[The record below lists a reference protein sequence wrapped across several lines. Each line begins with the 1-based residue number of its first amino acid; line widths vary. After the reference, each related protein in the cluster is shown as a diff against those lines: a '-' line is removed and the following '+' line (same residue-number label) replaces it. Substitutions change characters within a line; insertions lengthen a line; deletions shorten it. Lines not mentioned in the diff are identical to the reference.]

1 MIFNLKKEIQFATDH
16 FKKQLEKNQ
25 EELAS
30 SKKNNPSN
38 IEYLDGQVKNC
49 KEILRSKCFVKAFK
63 ILSSGS
69 REKILQYL
77 ENDFTKLPEDA
88 QKYIF
93 HRTTSLTA
101 DGKSIYDGS
110 KVNVFSMYRDIEAS
124 YDGEYSIRNL
134 FEAKYTPK
142 YVDDLFPIFLRMRE
156 REYEFNPDKM
166 FDDLISLSNI
176 TFKPEISPDTTL
188 MYINKNTLG
197 RLIRGYINKTY
208 CNRYAGFDGDVTT
221 NQLAEF
227 YDKLENAVS
236 KSPNL
241 QNSGILNEPN
251 NYAPFLTGKY
261 AFDNFL
267 ELLKH
272 PQIKKNIYAAD
283 RALILNGVLTSLEGM
298 PEQERLSHIIEYVS
312 DPLFVPTSEQSNF
325 ILNNMRRFNDKSLFL
340 DFDKTMPLFEK
351 LSFATIPL
359 AHCFAS
365 SHALPRMEFSL
376 ELRQVEDKTF
386 GIDRLNLPQNFQ
398 SVKVDRE
405 TIKQK
410 LVDYYNNGLIT
421 DDVYSDVLKIAQR
434 YNKNMTEEKLKQT
447 ISQNH
452 NLKSI
457 MEYLSALSQKPF
469 RTEYE
474 SNYPPECLSPYS
486 RGLYDFETLFPKTR
500 LQSLPDLEVFK
511 KMSLEQKQKF
521 NVKVWNQFASLPI
534 FSEDDNTKKALV
546 EFIAVMGLFEDD
558 ANVEKRRQVAYKLA
572 TNIDQRFSVVWDKR
586 ILTKIQ
592 DAFYGKGN
600 LPTELEG
607 KEGLTEE
614 DINEFLINKYFKP
627 CKIRKFV
634 IRDDVEIPEE
644 LQGYFGKLNTV
655 SENDMAELKKLTGS
669 FGKKMNNFLS
679 PYAKD
684 GDVYR
689 LKKDAVIPPEL
700 VGILQKEISQKE
712 YEEFLSLAQVP
723 AALSVEPRI
732 SKIAAFL
739 NPVREVYV
747 DGIVPRDDLSNN
759 EKESILNII
768 LSSTH
773 IDNRLN
779 FASVHRMFDGCKQ
792 TYNQEFYEFLVK
804 NFGMLLDYPER
815 HGLVKDIQRTLGSAK
830 TYYKARGN
838 SEPNF
843 WDLLTYLENA
853 TFNYGFGLD
862 EFAQEVKNSG
872 VRTQE
877 AYEFYESLLPELKGR
892 KKTTIPRHEKTY
904 VYTDKNGKKY
914 TILTKI
920 LRLDDPATMLVG
932 ESKFTNCCQVYRNA
946 GEKCMKHAATSQNG
960 GIFATYLID
969 ENGIPEMLTQ
979 SWIWSLESKLCLDNV
994 EATTLITGKHGDEKR
1009 LYQDIATFGIVEA
1022 SKDLLKSS
1030 REGVEKYIA
1039 EQTAQV
1045 NMSPTLT
1052 QEEKEKKLSAL
1063 EELRQRQTLK
1073 IVTVGEGCDD
1083 LNVAET
1089 FKRREEVELSQGPK
1103 GYQGYRDS
1111 GFYIDGD
1118 ATTSGISV
1126 KAISKQHIIIKTPE
1140 EILPVDENYEDVA
1153 IFRDDRRISLKKG
1166 DKIPH
1171 SLLKHITEIEASAH
1185 KQQMVNYT
1193 ENGKPILYTVEQLA
1207 QIYGC
1212 RASDL
1217 TILAGEDWY
1226 YVYSDNGRDIEVYDF
1241 AKTTPRIEDENKN
1254 QQEEMNL
1261 AFNTILLQSIE
1272 VKDGKLVGLKGIKA
1286 DLREDTSYLLYLY
1299 QKHRGIIEQV
1309 GEDLRYKFN
1318 EDENKTPVSAK
1329 EQEKTMRDMRKI
1341 RESGNGQMYMHQVKF
1356 LPTEKTIQK
1365 AIDHSFAKFD
1375 ERSVE
1380 C

>member
-600 LPTELEG
+600 LPTG
-607 KEGLTEE
+607 
-614 DINEFLINKYFKP
+614 
-627 CKIRKFV
+627 C
-634 IRDDVEIPEE
+634 
-644 LQGYFGKLNTV
+644 
-655 SENDMAELKKLTGS
+655 
-669 FGKKMNNFLS
+669 
-679 PYAKD
+679 
-684 GDVYR
+684 
-689 LKKDAVIPPEL
+689 
-700 VGILQKEISQKE
+700 
-712 YEEFLSLAQVP
+712 
-723 AALSVEPRI
+723 
-732 SKIAAFL
+732 
-739 NPVREVYV
+739 
-747 DGIVPRDDLSNN
+747 
-759 EKESILNII
+759 
-768 LSSTH
+768 SS
-773 IDNRLN
+773 
-779 FASVHRMFDGCKQ
+779 
-792 TYNQEFYEFLVK
+792 
-804 NFGMLLDYPER
+804 
-815 HGLVKDIQRTLGSAK
+815 
-830 TYYKARGN
+830 
-838 SEPNF
+838 
-843 WDLLTYLENA
+843 
-853 TFNYGFGLD
+853 
-862 EFAQEVKNSG
+862 
-872 VRTQE
+872 
-877 AYEFYESLLPELKGR
+877 
-892 KKTTIPRHEKTY
+892 
-904 VYTDKNGKKY
+904 
-914 TILTKI
+914 
-920 LRLDDPATMLVG
+920 
-932 ESKFTNCCQVYRNA
+932 
-946 GEKCMKHAATSQNG
+946 
-960 GIFATYLID
+960 
-969 ENGIPEMLTQ
+969 
-979 SWIWSLESKLCLDNV
+979 
-994 EATTLITGKHGDEKR
+994 
-1009 LYQDIATFGIVEA
+1009 
-1022 SKDLLKSS
+1022 
-1030 REGVEKYIA
+1030 
-1039 EQTAQV
+1039 
-1045 NMSPTLT
+1045 
-1052 QEEKEKKLSAL
+1052 
-1063 EELRQRQTLK
+1063 
-1073 IVTVGEGCDD
+1073 
-1083 LNVAET
+1083 
-1089 FKRREEVELSQGPK
+1089 
-1103 GYQGYRDS
+1103 
-1111 GFYIDGD
+1111 
-1118 ATTSGISV
+1118 
-1126 KAISKQHIIIKTPE
+1126 
-1140 EILPVDENYEDVA
+1140 
-1153 IFRDDRRISLKKG
+1153 
-1166 DKIPH
+1166 
-1171 SLLKHITEIEASAH
+1171 
-1185 KQQMVNYT
+1185 
-1193 ENGKPILYTVEQLA
+1193 
-1207 QIYGC
+1207 
-1212 RASDL
+1212 
-1217 TILAGEDWY
+1217 
-1226 YVYSDNGRDIEVYDF
+1226 
-1241 AKTTPRIEDENKN
+1241 
-1254 QQEEMNL
+1254 
-1261 AFNTILLQSIE
+1261 
-1272 VKDGKLVGLKGIKA
+1272 
-1286 DLREDTSYLLYLY
+1286 
-1299 QKHRGIIEQV
+1299 
-1309 GEDLRYKFN
+1309 
-1318 EDENKTPVSAK
+1318 
-1329 EQEKTMRDMRKI
+1329 
-1341 RESGNGQMYMHQVKF
+1341 
-1356 LPTEKTIQK
+1356 
-1365 AIDHSFAKFD
+1365 
-1375 ERSVE
+1375 
-1380 C
+1380 